1 MAKRRHGSTDEILLV
16 PFLDILC
23 SLIGVLVLII
33 VVLCVAESQQTNG
46 RNPDEVQRA
55 QEYKAMLKE
64 EKEVHQLEEVA
75 KTKLATLN
83 EIKEELEK
91 KEQRLA
97 KIRSLLSSSA
107 DVQKMNKAMSQE
119 LMKELDN
126 LITEISGYKDQ
137 QAELK
142 KKIASLI
149 DELKKRQ
156 GPFEKQVAP
165 VIVQPSGGGL
175 AKGARL
181 YFVEAS
187 GSRIVIFWD
196 ASKKTQVSSAPAV
209 LVADTAYEHFLKE
222 IKKQPDAKLVFL
234 IREDGQAAFNNAA
247 GWAMSTY
254 QFTPGQVARLP
265 IPGRGEVDL
274 QMFKDFLGT
283 LPPPPDA
290 KLIPDPNEKAK
301 VNSEKG

>member
-23 SLIGVLVLII
+23 SLIAVLTLII
-33 VVLCVAESQQTNG
+33 VVLCVAASQQTNG
-46 RNPDEVQRA
+46 RNPEEVQRA
-55 QEYKAMLKE
+55 IEYKAMLKT
-64 EKEVHQLEEVA
+64 EKETAELEKVV

-83 EIKEELEK
+83 EIKEDLEK

-107 DVQKMNKAMSQE
+107 DIQKMNKNLSQD
-119 LMKELDN
+119 LTKELDN
-126 LITEISGYKDQ
+126 LLTEIGGYKDQ

-142 KKIASLI
+142 KKIAALLE
-149 DELKKRQ
+149 DLKKRQ
-156 GPFEKQVAP
+156 LPLEKLVPP

-175 AKGARL
+175 AKGSKL

-187 GSRIVIFWD
+187 GARIMIFWD
-196 ASKKTQVSSAPAV
+196 AKQKTQVSSAPAV

-222 IKKQPDAKLVFL
+222 VKKQPTAKIVFL
-234 IREDGQAAFNNAA
+234 IREDGQAAYNNAA
-247 GWAMSTY
+247 GWAVSTY
-254 QFTPGQVARLP
+254 GFTPGQVARLP
-265 IPGRGEVDL
+265 IPGRGDVDL
-274 QMFKDFLGT
+274 QMFKEYLGT

-290 KLIPDPNEKAK
+290 KLLPIDM
-301 VNSEKG
+301 KGSSGKG